1 MMSRLQLRSQG
12 NSQARGQGLLEFALI
27 TPLLLLFL
35 FGIIEV
41 GRLLAIYSGASSA
54 AQQTA
59 RYGSVAGDTGQGRV
73 FYLDCA
79 GMRATAKRTAF
90 LYGLTDG
97 EIQISYDTGR
107 ITDTVGACGADNVP
121 RFSSNGAQMTDAN
134 SRSLINRGRVV
145 VSIDATYKPIMPLVP
160 IPSLPM
166 SFMAARTIF
175 TAITGPTPSPPP
187 PPDLILSIADF
198 PDPVAPGGTL
208 TYTLN
213 VTNTGPSVTTSVVLV
228 DQLPTEPAFQS
239 VSGNGWACGRVQS
252 VITCTLPSLVI
263 GPAPAINILMTAQA
277 VGGTITNTATVTS
290 SRADANPAN
299 NQESEQTV
307 VAQAADLSLSLADA
321 PDPVA
326 PGGTLTYTLNIA
338 NNGPVTASSVSAVAQ
353 MPGSVMFVSISGA
366 GWTCNTAGPTITCT
380 RASLAIGA
388 APPITIVVTTL
399 NSNAVLSA
407 SASVT
412 SATTDLD
419 PANNSA
425 SAETTVAT
433 DAELALTQTD
443 SPDPA
448 GLGDPVTY
456 VLHVAN
462 NGSVPASS
470 VTLTD
475 TLPAGTTFVSASG
488 AGWTCSQGG
497 GTVTCTQASLA
508 PGAAGDVTI
517 VVNAPASSATLTNR
531 AGVTSTTADSN
542 TANNASEETT
552 TVLSCNPNIVNAA
565 SSLVMASPAVVQA
578 DGAQAVEVLVTLRD
592 NCGNFLAGRPVSLTS
607 SRGVIDTITPAS
619 GTTNAVGQ
627 FTFRV
632 TSYSVSGG
640 TPSAFTAA
648 SGSTTITQT
657 ASATFVCV
665 SGVVAPF
672 SGSQDLKFSFA
683 NNTGIDRRLVSLTLT
698 WPDNGSRKLI
708 SLNFGA
714 DQIWSGNGNNSP
726 LTINSGWTTGNRG
739 INTGTNKTLQLNFDF
754 PLSGT
759 GQYQVSTQWDNTTGG
774 SICTAPTIIVTR

>member
-1 MMSRLQLRSQG
+1 
-12 NSQARGQGLLEFALI
+12 
-27 TPLLLLFL
+27 
-35 FGIIEV
+35 
-41 GRLLAIYSGASSA
+41 
-54 AQQTA
+54 
-59 RYGSVAGDTGQGRV
+59 
-73 FYLDCA
+73 
-79 GMRATAKRTAF
+79 
-90 LYGLTDG
+90 
-97 EIQISYDTGR
+97 
-107 ITDTVGACGADNVP
+107 
-121 RFSSNGAQMTDAN
+121 
-134 SRSLINRGRVV
+134 
-145 VSIDATYKPIMPLVP
+145 
-160 IPSLPM
+160 
-166 SFMAARTIF
+166 
-175 TAITGPTPSPPP
+175 
-187 PPDLILSIADF
+187 
-198 PDPVAPGGTL
+198 
-208 TYTLN
+208 
-213 VTNTGPSVTTSVVLV
+213 
-228 DQLPTEPAFQS
+228 
-239 VSGNGWACGRVQS
+239 
-252 VITCTLPSLVI
+252 
-263 GPAPAINILMTAQA
+263 
-277 VGGTITNTATVTS
+277 
-290 SRADANPAN
+290 
-299 NQESEQTV
+299 
-307 VAQAADLSLSLADA
+307 
-321 PDPVA
+321 
-326 PGGTLTYTLNIA
+326 
-338 NNGPVTASSVSAVAQ
+338 
-353 MPGSVMFVSISGA
+353 MPGSVMFGSISGT
-366 GWTCNTAGPTITCT
+366 GWACNTAGPTITCT

-419 PANNSA
+419 TTNNRA

-565 SSLVMASPAVVQA
+565 SSLVMASPAVAQA

-640 TPSAFTAA
+640 TPSVFTAA

-672 SGSQDLKFSFA
+672 SGSQDLKFSFT

-698 WPDNGSRKLI
+698 WPGNGSRKLI
-708 SLNFGA
+708 SLNFGT